1 MRSPTR
7 HFAAWFAAATLWV
20 SLPLAAAAE
29 APPAVPAQVRAL
41 HTLADLDTN
50 VRSFCLTLVESA
62 GAELTNPGSAL
73 QTLFDADT
81 RTRWMAAIEQSCVP
95 ESASERHLQAFA
107 AGYDPESARA
117 VTDWYTSEAGRHLL
131 ALEAA
136 AASTDWEAEVVPFV
150 DRITKEPVPVERVKL
165 VDRIDAATGA
175 TEDAALLQAGIVSIQ
190 TMTSQALLPADQRA
204 PTEQIDAQLEL
215 IRQSTV
221 QQMRAQLSIIMLF
234 MFQEASDE
242 ELAAYADFTESKPAR
257 WLFATHRMAMLQLIA
272 EVREDAVRRLT
283 P

>member
-1 MRSPTR
+1 MNSPIR
-7 HFAAWFAAATLWV
+7 HAASRLAAIACFVFTAFSAAAD
-20 SLPLAAAAE
+20 
-29 APPAVPAQVRAL
+29 APPAVPAQVKAL

-73 QTLFDADT
+73 QTLFDAET
-81 RTRWMAAIEQSCVP
+81 RTRWMTAIEKSCVP
-95 ESASERHLQAFA
+95 DEASARHLQAFA
-107 AGYDPESARA
+107 AGYDPEAARA

-136 AASTDWEAEVVPFV
+136 AANTDWEAEVVPFV

-165 VDRIDAATGA
+165 VERIDAATGA

-190 TMTSQALLPADQRA
+190 TMASQALLPAEQRA

-215 IRQSTV
+215 IRQSTA
-221 QQMRAQLSIIMLF
+221 QQMRAQLSVIMLF
-234 MFQEASDE
+234 MFQDASDE

-272 EVREDAVRRLT
+272 EVREDAVQRLA